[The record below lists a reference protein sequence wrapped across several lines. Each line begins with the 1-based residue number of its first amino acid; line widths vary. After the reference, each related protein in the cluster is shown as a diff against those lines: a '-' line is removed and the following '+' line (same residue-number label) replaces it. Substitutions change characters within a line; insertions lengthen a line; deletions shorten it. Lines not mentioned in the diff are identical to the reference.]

1 MIKLIVCD
9 MDGTLLN
16 QEKRMP
22 KKMPELLAQLHE
34 EGVIF
39 VAGSGRQYA
48 SLRNLFSFHKDHMY
62 FISDNGCM
70 VVRGKDDYVL
80 SSYTM
85 DKEDVMEM
93 VKVSR
98 VLPHTHIVLSG
109 KKKAYYDMDEALF
122 QEHVVQYYPNC
133 ERVKDITKVDDEIIK
148 VAILNLNGTKEFV
161 YPYVKQFDDT
171 YLVCVS
177 AHEWLDIMPNGVHK
191 GNGVKV
197 LQEQLQIS
205 KMETMVFG
213 DFMNDYEMLQEAH
226 FSFAMKNGLDKVKEI
241 SNYVTTY
248 TNDEEGVYQEICMWR
263 EDEWKKVKEVQEQF
277 YKGV

>member
-16 QEKRMP
+16 KEKRMP
-22 KKMPELLAQLHE
+22 NKMPELLSQLQE
-34 EGVIF
+34 DGVIF

-48 SLRNLFSFHKDHMY
+48 SLCKLFSFHKDHMY

-70 VVRGKDDYVL
+70 VVRGKDDYII
-80 SSYTM
+80 SSHIM
-85 DKEDVMEM
+85 NKKDVMEI

-98 VLPHTHIVLSG
+98 RLPHTHIVLSG
-109 KKKAYYDMDEALF
+109 KNKAYYDMEEKLF
-122 QEHVVQYYPNC
+122 QEHVVQYYPNS
-133 ERVKDITKVDDEIIK
+133 ERVEDITQVADDIIK

-161 YPYVKQFDDT
+161 YPHVKQFDDE

-177 AHEWLDIMPNGVHK
+177 AFEWLDIMPNGVHK

-213 DFMNDYEMLQEAH
+213 DFMNDYEMLQEAY

-241 SNYVTTY
+241 SNFVTTY
-248 TNDEEGVYQEICMWR
+248 TNDEEGVYQEICI
-263 EDEWKKVKEVQEQF
+263 WKENGWEKVKEIQKKI
-277 YKGV
+277 YKGI